1 MKSKNKVIGIIMV
14 AILGITILFFTNVNL
29 AANTAKVNVETAN
42 LREKADENSRI
53 LKQLSLND
61 NVEVLEEANNWCKVK
76 VNNITGYVRQDLLA
90 MENKEEVKNEN
101 SNTTPTEV
109 KEEQPVTE
117 SAETTSQRIIKED
130 TKLKIVPSINATDIV
145 EVKKDEKVNV
155 VESIN
160 GWVCVQTNAAKGW
173 IREEK
178 LTTKAEIDKQEEAKK
193 IEEQKQ
199 EEIKPIKTAYVK
211 ETKVNVRK
219 EANQNSEVVTK
230 LKLNTSVEVYSE
242 ENGWSKVKVDGKEGY
257 ISTELLSNKKVEKT
271 ENKTTSR
278 SATTVRKENQ
288 TQKENVKEEQ
298 TTTVVSGKGSTVV
311 ETAKKYIGSKYV
323 YGASGPNSFDCSGFT
338 SYVFRLHG
346 VNLNRTA
353 KGQYSN
359 GTAVARNNL
368 QPGDL
373 VMFGPS
379 VSGINHVGIYIG
391 GGKIVH
397 AANPSRG
404 VTIDSITSGYYNKN
418 YVGARRVI

>member
-1 MKSKNKVIGIIMV
+1 MKSKNKVIGIIMM

-42 LREKADENSRI
+42 LRETADENSRI

-90 MENKEEVKNEN
+90 MENKEETEN
-101 SNTTPTEV
+101 KTSNITQTEV

-117 SAETTSQRIIKED
+117 STETTSERIIKED

-160 GWVCVQTNAAKGW
+160 GWICVQTNVAKGW

-178 LTTKAEIDKQEEAKK
+178 LTTKAEIEKQEEAKK
-193 IEEQKQ
+193 QEEQKQ
-199 EEIKPIKTAYVK
+199 EEIKPIKTAYIK

-219 EANQNSEVVTK
+219 EANQNSEVITK

-242 ENGWSKVKVDGKEGY
+242 ENGWSKVRVDGKEGY
-257 ISTELLSNKKVEKT
+257 ISTELLSDKKIEKT

-278 SATTVRKENQ
+278 SATTTRKAN
-288 TQKENVKEEQ
+288 KEENNQ
-298 TTTVVSGKGSTVV
+298 ETTTTAVSGKGATVV
-311 ETAKKYIGSKYV
+311 ETAKKYIGCKYV

-338 SYVFRLHG
+338 SYIFRLHG

-359 GTAVARNNL
+359 GTAVARNSL